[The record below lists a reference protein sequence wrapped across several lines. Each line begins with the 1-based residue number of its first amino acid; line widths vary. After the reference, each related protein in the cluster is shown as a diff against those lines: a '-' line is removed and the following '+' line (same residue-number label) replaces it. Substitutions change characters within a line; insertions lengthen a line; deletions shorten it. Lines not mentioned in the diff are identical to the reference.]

1 MQVQNFAADLDAEEK
16 QHVLS
21 YQVAYLL
28 QTLTEQTASMQVV
41 EEQPSKL
48 GTRPNSAA
56 AGHTQSHAAL
66 HQQPS
71 RPPSTRA
78 RGH

>member
-1 MQVQNFAADLDAEEK
+1 MADLDADEK

-41 EEQPSKL
+41 DEQQQ
-48 GTRPNSAA
+48 AA
-56 AGHTQSHAAL
+56 KHKSTGALTAA
-66 HQQPS
+66 
-71 RPPSTRA
+71 
-78 RGH
+78 